1 MNKKLLISTA
11 LLLAAAAQAK
21 GTLAGTEI
29 RNVASASYVDD
40 QGRAQ
45 STISNQVIT
54 VVQEL
59 PSFSI
64 TPDEATAA
72 ATPAQQKSALAGQ
85 EVYFPYTVTNTGN
98 ANISVSFSMNDLTGD
113 SGNFSSKKLY
123 LDANQNGLVDSGET
137 EITASS
143 ISLAADE
150 VVKLVAAVT
159 TPGTLVNTNTVDLNL
174 VGTGSTV
181 ASGSFAEAGSGAALL
196 NTVRVNVTT
205 KAVLTFNKTASGPTY
220 IKEGDTIVYTL
231 KGTNNGGS
239 AAASVAN
246 VIPGKNG
253 IFISDTLPT
262 NTVLDTTYTP
272 NASAGAGAVTV
283 YYYVGS
289 AWTTT
294 ISASATRVGL
304 LIENVNH
311 ATAPG
316 FFPQTAQY
324 SLDFRVTVTDGNA
337 ATAIPANTNINNT
350 GTLTVDIDN
359 DGGTDNFTSNQTT
372 NTISTIYAIA
382 AGKDNGS
389 GKATDGLTGDTI
401 TAAGTVYQGSVLTF
415 NVKVTNNGNIS
426 DSFTLALSGLSDLQN
441 CLLYYADGITPL
453 PNTFGPLAS
462 GATQDIVV
470 KCQVPTSATV
480 GNVPSLKLTATSVGN
495 PSGNDATLND
505 GVDSVTLQGTAIQ
518 SGYAMDADA
527 TPTNGAD
534 ADPANDTAPTQNV
547 NPGASVTY
555 GFSVTNNGQQND
567 TYNLTPN
574 LTAFPGYTA
583 TIYQWNDTNSNGVV
597 DAGEVGVAVN
607 STPIMN
613 PATTTKYVVVLTPPY
628 GDVPGVD
635 NIPVVVSSNSSAGL
649 SDTMTFPVNV
659 NAVNSVQLLPDRSGT
674 VGAPGTIEYTHTV
687 TNTGNASAIIDVA
700 SMTSGKGFTYL
711 ISTDGGTTFAVNPDP
726 FLLAAGTNKTIVVRV
741 IVPAGTAIGTAETLA
756 VTAGVDYN
764 NTVLASYTQDATVT
778 ANDTTTVI
786 GGNLKV
792 SKVVD
797 KGTAKPGDTLT
808 YTISSQNIG
817 TQPISKVIV
826 SDPTPN
832 YTDFLSLDIDT
843 ATIAKNKVLVSR
855 DGGATWVTWATADA
869 NSDGVISAAEWGSN
883 RTVFVAFDTNGD
895 GTITNTD
902 YLAPSATVSVIFKVK
917 VQ

>member
-1 MNKKLLISTA
+1 MNKKLLLSTA

-29 RNVASASYVDD
+29 RNVASASYLDD

-45 STISNQVIT
+45 STVSNQVIT

-64 TPDEATAA
+64 TPDEASAGTA
-72 ATPAQQKSALAGQ
+72 PAQQKSALAGQ

-98 ANISVSFSMNDLTGD
+98 ANISVSFIMTDLTGD

-123 LDANQNGLVDSGET
+123 IDANQNGLVDSGET
-137 EITASS
+137 EVTSS
-143 ISLAADE
+143 SVTLAPDE

-159 TPGTLVNTNTVDLNL
+159 TPGTLTNNNTVDLNL
-174 VGTGSTV
+174 VGQGITASTPL
-181 ASGSFAEAGSGAALL
+181 FAEAGTGTALN
-196 NTVRVNVTT
+196 NTARVNVTT
-205 KAVLTFNKTASGPTY
+205 KAVMTFNKTASGPAY

-239 AAASVAN
+239 AASSVSN
-246 VIPGKNG
+246 VVLTKNG
-253 IFISDTLPT
+253 IFVSDTLPT

-272 NASAGAGAVTV
+272 NASAGAGTVSV
-283 YYYVGS
+283 YYFVSG

-294 ISASATRVGL
+294 ASATATRIGL
-304 LIENVNH
+304 LIENPNH
-311 ATAPG
+311 ATAKA

-337 ATAIPANTNINNT
+337 ATAIPANTTINNT
-350 GTLTVDIDN
+350 GTLIVDT
-359 DGGTDNFTSNQTT
+359 DGDGTSENYNSNQTT

-415 NVKVTNNGNIS
+415 NVKVTNNGNVS
-426 DSFTLALSGLSDLQN
+426 DSFTLATSGLSDLQN
-441 CLLYYADGITPL
+441 CLLYYPDGITPM
-453 PNTFGPLAS
+453 PSTFGPLAS

-470 KCQVPTSATV
+470 KCQVPTTATI
-480 GNVPSLKLTATSVGN
+480 GNTPSVKFTATSVGN
-495 PSGNDATLND
+495 PSGNDATLAD
-505 GVDSVTLQGTAIQ
+505 GVDSVTLQGSAIQ
-518 SGYAMDADA
+518 SGYGLDADA
-527 TPTNGAD
+527 TPATAD
-534 ADPANDTAPTQNV
+534 ADPANDTAPVQNT
-547 NPGASVTY
+547 NPGTGVTY
-555 GFSVTNNGQQND
+555 GFTVTNNGQQND
-567 TYNLTPN
+567 AYNLTPN
-574 LTAFPGYTA
+574 TSGFPGYTA
-583 TIYQWNDTNSNGVV
+583 TVYQWNDANNNGIV

-607 STPIMN
+607 STPLMG
-613 PATTTKYVVVLTPPY
+613 PGTTTKYVVVLTPPY

-635 NIPVVVSSNSSAGL
+635 NIPVTVTSTNTPTL

-687 TNTGNASAIIDVA
+687 TNTGNAPAIIDLA
-700 SMTSGKGFTYL
+700 SMTSTKGFTYL
-711 ISTDGGTTFAVNPDP
+711 ISTDGGTSFAANPDS
-726 FLLAAGTNKTIVVRV
+726 FVLNAGTNKTIVVRV
-741 IVPAGTAIGTAETLA
+741 IVPAGTAIGTAETVA
-756 VTAGVDYN
+756 VTAAVDYN
-764 NTVLASYTQDATVT
+764 NTVTSSFTQEATVS
-778 ANDTTTVI
+778 ANDSTAVI

-792 SKVVD
+792 SKAVD
-797 KGTAKPGDTLT
+797 KGTAKPGDILT

-832 YTDFLSLDIDT
+832 YTDFFQLDIDT
-843 ATIAKNKVLVSR
+843 AASVSKTQVLVSR
-855 DGGATWVTWATADA
+855 DGGQTWATF
-869 NSDGVISAAEWGSN
+869 NSVAGADGVIDAAEWGSN
-883 RTVFVAFDTNGD
+883 RTIFVAFDTNSD
-895 GTITNTD
+895 GNITAAD
-902 YLAPSATVSVIFKVK
+902 ALAPSAIGTVIFKVK